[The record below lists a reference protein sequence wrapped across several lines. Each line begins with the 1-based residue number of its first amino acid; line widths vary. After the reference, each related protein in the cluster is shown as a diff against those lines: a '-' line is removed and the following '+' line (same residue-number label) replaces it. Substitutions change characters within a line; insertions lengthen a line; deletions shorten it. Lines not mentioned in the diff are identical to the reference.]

1 MALKL
6 TKYSPIDM
14 QKYLN
19 HLSYLGF
26 VYYDLNGLSF
36 NSRKMQQEV
45 STLKQQVTDMIRECS
60 GGVLHNGSK
69 YNVEQL
75 LTRYK
80 GIPESMLLDRK
91 TGKVSLEKNKLT
103 RAYER
108 GFAKEFISLYL
119 YFTSVRAKSG
129 LLASAVSK
137 CDYSDVV
144 SNDGA
149 PLAKV
154 THNIKESANL
164 RTYYNDFNHQQLSEE
179 ALKCM
184 KAPKGYFLVMG
195 DFEQSDLKIT
205 YNMTLRDAGNI
216 DIMFRCKDSYEG
228 ISRVVE
234 GDEFSQ
240 EKFKTER
247 PLYKENTLA
256 TVYGAQSASSKEGA
270 RVVNNMKNYL
280 STLPVYNEFKSRIE
294 KRIDTGLPVTVRTYF
309 GNTISINA
317 EKDSKGILDAALNAP
332 SQTGTSE
339 IVIAC
344 ANAIMDKFTE
354 RGITEENGG
363 IYLYLNRHD
372 ELIFLIKDEHLA
384 HCDIFQ
390 ECQDILVDDWMPLR
404 IEFSY
409 SDNYIIPN
417 EYIDR
422 LCKSCYKDLESI
434 DVQSLIDN
442 AKDSEFFIPCEDTLR
457 LCVGV
462 AREEGRSVLS
472 FYNLDSENI
481 TYHEVGSSDKNDLV
495 NAVCKIIGSKKTEL
509 FKNDVTAV
517 LVYTDLLLHDQS
529 IMSGL
534 PIVFK
539 INYNDAIY
547 RKAQMAAEYK
557 LKELNG
563 DI

>member
-14 QKYLN
+14 QKYLD

-26 VYYDLNGLSF
+26 IYYDLNGLSF
-36 NSRKMQQEV
+36 TSRKMQQQV
-45 STLKQQVTDMIRECS
+45 NTLKQQVTDMVRECS
-60 GGVLHNGSK
+60 GGALHNGTK
-69 YNVEQL
+69 YNFEQL
-75 LTRYK
+75 LLRYK
-80 GIPESMLLDRK
+80 GVPDSMLRDRK
-91 TGKVSLEKNKLT
+91 TGNISLEQNKLT

-108 GFAKEFISLYL
+108 GFAQEFISLYS

-137 CDYSDVV
+137 CDYSDVT

-149 PLAKV
+149 QLAKV

-164 RTYYNDFNHQQLSEE
+164 RTYYSDFNHQQLSEE
-179 ALKCM
+179 ALKSM
-184 KAPKGYFLVMG
+184 KA
-195 DFEQSDLKIT
+195 
-205 YNMTLRDAGNI
+205 YNMTLRDASNI
-216 DIMFRCKDSYEG
+216 DVMFRCKDSYEG
-228 ISRVVE
+228 ISKVVE
-234 GDEFSQ
+234 GDEFSS
-240 EKFKTER
+240 EKFKIER

-256 TVYGAQSASSKEGA
+256 TVYGAQSASSKEGT

-280 STLPVYNEFKSRIE
+280 NTLPVYNEFKHRIE
-294 KRIDTGLPVTVRTYF
+294 KRIDTGLPVSVRTYF
-309 GNTISINA
+309 GNTITINS
-317 EKDSKGILDAALNAP
+317 EKNAKGILDAALNAP

-344 ANAIMDKFTE
+344 ANAIMDRFAE
-354 RGITEENGG
+354 RGITQENGG

-390 ECQDILVDDWMPLR
+390 DCQDILVDDWMPLR

-422 LCKSCYKDLESI
+422 LCKSCYKDLEPI
-434 DVQSLIDN
+434 DVQSLIDT

-457 LCVGV
+457 LCIGV
-462 AREEGRSVLS
+462 SRGNGRSVLS
-472 FYNLDSENI
+472 FYNLDSEKM
-481 TYHEVGSSDKNDLV
+481 TYHEVGSVDKNDLV
-495 NAVCKIIGSKKTEL
+495 SAVCKIIGSKK
-509 FKNDVTAV
+509 NDLLNNDITAV
-517 LVYTDLLLHDQS
+517 LVYTDLLLQDQS
-529 IMSGL
+529 VMSGL

-539 INYNDAIY
+539 VNYNDSIY
-547 RKAQMAAEYK
+547 RKAQMAADYK
-557 LKELNG
+557 LKELDG
-563 DI
+563 EV